1 MQEIFR
7 FVFLRSARPPRIGG
21 LVAVPGNLTSFG
33 HQLAAL
39 RSGDGA
45 RTRMR
50 DAAAAFARTP
60 EFTADPL
67 TLPLADELMQ
77 LRATI
82 ARQATWSLAE
92 LATAVQRV
100 FGSPAPAVVQTGEY
114 RSLQRALVDGI
125 LVLKLRPDLAPT
137 AIGEYARLLVMWTLV
152 GRVATRDRALD
163 GASSTQLLDAVL
175 TYPGNILPLP
185 RVPDSPPE
193 KPGARDGVDRRAVSL
208 ELARVTAAADE
219 IRGVKGHELVARTSP
234 PDRPPDR
241 TRTGLV
247 LGEGAIRRLTATTR
261 TTVERLGLT
270 FADASRHEILSRLAA
285 ETSRLRADLR
295 SATAAAPRSATRI
308 TIGGTT
314 LPAPAAPV
322 ATGDIA
328 LPPVPPVP
336 TTVGLLRPS
345 GVGDLQVARYQI
357 KRYDPVELSFIM
369 NILQTEKLMRETRRL
384 ERTEQTFEM
393 ERESTREEER
403 SLADTDRFDLEREA
417 KETLKEEDSFKFGTK
432 ISGGFGKFVQAEV
445 SVGIESSE
453 SEETANRTSAKFAS
467 EVVSK
472 SAAKLSERIREHQ
485 TLTTLREFEE
495 KNSNGFDNTAGTGHV
510 IGMYQWVERVYEAQ
524 VYNYGIRLFFDVM
537 VPEPAAFYLQ
547 VLAHQTSAG
556 LDEPEKFTATPE
568 DITDTNY
575 GDYVARYQATAVEP
589 PPPET
594 TVVSKTLKL
603 IINEPG
609 VANMTILEDG
619 AIAIPEGYE
628 ATQVRYRLTW
638 ADMHIESVTPA
649 PEGEMVLL
657 IGQHML
663 TLDATIQDISNV
675 NIEGFYGDLAV
686 DGETGELP
694 YSLHFSAMNR
704 IGMVMEVD
712 CTRSE
717 QGYAAWKQRTWEA
730 ILQAYLRQEETYRN
744 RLAEL
749 EAKQGTPIVGPDPL
763 TNRILERNEIK
774 RSAISML
781 TGQYFVKFGAI
792 LSSGTQEARVDFDEA
807 LAEGNYARF
816 FEQAF
821 EWEFMEAEYLPYYWG
836 RRSTWVDKLRIQGV
850 DSTHV
855 AFLQAGYARVRVS
868 VRPDFERGVFHFLDT
883 GEIWDGG
890 ELPPVTNRDYAG
902 YLLDITERRRRRPDE
917 EVPVGDP
924 FDVRLPTT
932 LVRVRP
938 TATLPAWAKNESG
951 EWLPIEE

>member
-7 FVFLRSARPPRIGG
+7 FVFLRSPRPPRVGG

-39 RSGDGA
+39 RQGEDA

-60 EFTADPL
+60 DFTRDPSA
-67 TLPLADELMQ
+67 LPLAAGLLD
-77 LRATI
+77 LRAAI
-82 ARQATWSLAE
+82 ARQPTWSLAE
-92 LATAVQRV
+92 LATAVQRI
-100 FGSPAPAVVQTGEY
+100 FGSPAPVVVTTNDY
-114 RSLQRALVDGI
+114 RSLQRSLVDGI
-125 LVLKLRPDLAPT
+125 LVLKLRPDLAPM
-137 AIGEYARLLVMWTLV
+137 AVAEYARLLVMWTLV
-152 GRVATRDRALD
+152 GRIATRDRTLD
-163 GASSTQLLDAVL
+163 GVSSAQLLDAVL
-175 TYPGNILPLP
+175 TYPGDLLPLP
-185 RVPDSPPE
+185 RVPDSPPAPPH
-193 KPGARDGVDRRAVSL
+193 PGSVPDRHALSS
-208 ELARVTAAADE
+208 ELARVTDAADE
-219 IRGVKGHELVARTSP
+219 IRGVKGYELVERAPSP
-234 PDRPPDR
+234 GSPPDR
-241 TRTGLV
+241 TRAGLV
-247 LGEGAIRRLTATTR
+247 LNDGAIRRLTATTR
-261 TTVERLGLT
+261 ATVERLGLT
-270 FADASRHEILSRLAA
+270 LGDASRHEILARLGA
-285 ETSRLRADLR
+285 ETTRLRADLR
-295 SATAAAPRSATRI
+295 RADASVARPLTRI
-308 TIGGTT
+308 RIGGTT
-314 LPAPAAPV
+314 MPSPAAPAA
-322 ATGDIA
+322 ADDIA
-328 LPPVPPVP
+328 QPPVSPVP

-345 GVGDLQVARYQI
+345 GVGDLQVVRHQI
-357 KRYDPVELSFIM
+357 KRYDPTELSFIQ
-369 NILQTEKLMRETRRL
+369 NVLLSEKITRDTRRL
-384 ERTEQTFEM
+384 ERTEQTLETEHESSRED
-393 ERESTREEER
+393 ERTTT
-403 SLADTDRFDLEREA
+403 DTDRNDLGREA
-417 KETLKEEDSFKFGTK
+417 ENTLKEADSFKFGTK
-432 ISGGFGKFVQAEV
+432 ASGGFGKFVQAEV
-445 SVGIESSE
+445 SVGVESSE

-472 SAAKLSERIREHQ
+472 TAAKIAEKAREHQ
-485 TLTTLREFEE
+485 TLMTLREFEE
-495 KNSNGFDNTAGTGHV
+495 KNSHGFDNTAGTGHV

-537 VPEPAAFYLQ
+537 VPEPAAFYMQ

-556 LDEPEKFTATPE
+556 LEEPEKFTASPD

-575 GDYVARYQATAVEP
+575 GDYIARYQVTAVEP
-589 PPPET
+589 PPPES

-603 IINEPG
+603 IIQEPSI
-609 VANMTILEDG
+609 VNMTILEDG
-619 AIAIPEGYE
+619 AIAIPAGYE
-628 ATQVRYRLTW
+628 ATHVRYRLTW
-638 ADMHIESVTPA
+638 SDMHIENVTPA

-663 TLDATIQDISNV
+663 TLDATIQDIDNV
-675 NIEGFYGDLAV
+675 NIEGFFGDLPV

-712 CTRSE
+712 CTRSA

-744 RLAEL
+744 RLAEQ
-749 EAKQGTPIVGPDPL
+749 EARQGVPIVGPDPL
-763 TNRILERNEIK
+763 TNRIIERNEIK

-781 TGQYFVKFGAI
+781 TGQYFVKFNAI

-855 AFLQAGYARVRVS
+855 AFLQAGYARLRLS

-902 YLLDITERRRRRPDE
+902 YLLEISERRRRRPDE
-917 EVPVGDP
+917 ELPVGDP

-938 TATLPAWAKNESG
+938 TPTLPVWERNEDG
-951 EWLPIEE
+951 EWLPRDE

>member
-7 FVFLRSARPPRIGG
+7 FVFLRSARPPRVGG

-39 RSGDGA
+39 RQGEDA

-50 DAAAAFARTP
+50 NAAAAFARTP
-60 EFTADPL
+60 DFSRDPS
-67 TLPLADELMQ
+67 TLPLAAELMQ
-77 LRATI
+77 LRTAI
-82 ARQATWSLAE
+82 ARQPAWSLAD
-92 LATAVQRV
+92 LARAVQRIV
-100 FGSPAPAVVQTGEY
+100 DSPAPAVVTTNEY

-125 LVLKLRPDLAPT
+125 LVLKLRPDVAPT
-137 AIGEYARLLVMWTLV
+137 AVGEYARLLVMWTLIA
-152 GRVATRDRALD
+152 RIATRDGTLD

-175 TYPGNILPLP
+175 TYPGDLLPLP
-185 RVPDSPPE
+185 RVPDST
-193 KPGARDGVDRRAVSL
+193 PGQPHQDDVPNRHTLSL
-208 ELARVTAAADE
+208 ELARVTEAAEE
-219 IRGVKGHELVARTSP
+219 IRGVKGHELVERVPSP
-234 PDRPPDR
+234 GSQPDRR
-241 TRTGLV
+241 RSGLV
-247 LGEGAIRRLTATTR
+247 LAEGALRRLTATTR
-261 TTVERLGLT
+261 TTVERLGLVL
-270 FADASRHEILSRLAA
+270 ADASRYEILTRLAA
-285 ETSRLRADLR
+285 EGTRLRAGLR
-295 SATAAAPRSATRI
+295 RAGEAAARPSTRI
-308 TIGGTT
+308 RIGGTT
-314 LPAPAAPV
+314 MPSPAAPAA
-322 ATGDIA
+322 ADDIA
-328 LPPVPPVP
+328 QPTVSPVP

-345 GVGDLQVARYQI
+345 GVGDLQVVRHQI
-357 KRYDPVELSFIM
+357 KRYDPTELSFIQ
-369 NILQTEKLMRETRRL
+369 NVLQTEKITRETRRL
-384 ERTEQTFEM
+384 ERTEQTVETD
-393 ERESTREEER
+393 RESTREDER
-403 SLADTDRFDLEREA
+403 TLQSTDRFDLERET
-417 KETLKEEDSFKFGTK
+417 KNTLKEEDSFKFGTK
-432 ISGGFGKFVQAEV
+432 VSGGFGKFVQAEV
-445 SVGIESSE
+445 SVGVESSE

-472 SAAKLSERIREHQ
+472 TAAKLTEKIREHQ
-485 TLTTLREFEE
+485 TLLTLREFEE
-495 KNSNGFDNTAGTGHV
+495 KNSHGFDNTAGTGHV
-510 IGMYQWVERVYEAQ
+510 VGMYQWVERVYEAQ

-537 VPEPAAFYLQ
+537 VPEPAAFYMQ
-547 VLAHQTSAG
+547 VLSHQTSAG
-556 LDEPEKFTATPE
+556 LDEPERFTASPE
-568 DITDTNY
+568 DITETNY
-575 GDYVARYQATAVEP
+575 GDHVARYQVTAVEP

-594 TVVSKTLKL
+594 IVVSKTLKL
-603 IINEPG
+603 IIQEPSI
-609 VANMTILEDG
+609 VNMTILEDG
-619 AIAIPEGYE
+619 AIGIPAGYE
-628 ATQVRYRLTW
+628 ATHVRYRLTW
-638 ADMHIESVTPA
+638 SDMHIENVTPA

-663 TLDATIQDISNV
+663 TLDATIQDIDNV
-675 NIEGFYGDLAV
+675 NIEGYFGDLPV

-704 IGMVMEVD
+704 IGMVIEVE
-712 CTRSE
+712 CTRSA

-749 EAKQGTPIVGPDPL
+749 EAKQGVPIVGPDPL
-763 TNRILERNEIK
+763 TNRIIERNEIK

-781 TGQYFVKFGAI
+781 TGQYFVKFNAI

-855 AFLQAGYARVRVS
+855 AFLQAGYARLRLS
-868 VRPDFERGVFHFLDT
+868 VRPDFERAVFHFLDT

-902 YLLDITERRRRRPDE
+902 YLLEISERRRRRPDE
-917 EVPVGDP
+917 ETPVGDP

-938 TATLPAWAKNESG
+938 TPTLPVWAKNDEG
-951 EWLPIEE
+951 DWLPVEE